1 MYAAIGLY
9 LLIGLLFN
17 KLIDLLFDHLEKNS
31 LETGIVEGDL
41 EKFDN
46 FTKFVAMIFWPF
58 VVLYVLVS
66 IIKEY
71 TK

>member
-1 MYAAIGLY
+1 MYTVIGVY

-17 KLIDLLFDHLEKNS
+17 KLIDLMFDHLERNS
-31 LETGIVEGDL
+31 IETGIVEGDL
-41 EKFDN
+41 ERFDN
-46 FTKFVAMIFWPF
+46 FTKFVTMIFWPF